1 MTTFDKIKIGD
12 KASVKHTITEKDLDR
27 FVDLTGDDN
36 KLHMNADYAKTTEFK
51 HRVVH
56 GMLGA
61 SFISTVIGTKIPGD
75 GALWFSQ
82 TLEFLRPVRIG
93 DTITVTGEVLSKNEN
108 ARTIELRTE
117 IQNQHKQVVT
127 TGVAKVKVVEQ
138 QPKSAKVKAAEPTKM
153 ERTAIILGATG
164 GIGRATAL
172 RLAQDGFNLVLH
184 YNSNKEAAELLRSA
198 VKKVGRKAIIV
209 QADLLDSST
218 IPIFMDAVRR
228 EFETVHALVNCSTV
242 KIPNIRFALL
252 DWQYIQDHFDINI
265 KSSFHILKEVL
276 PMMEAQKYGKIVF
289 ITTQAI
295 ETPNAEWVHYITA
308 KAALNGFVKALAIE
322 YAGKGININMV
333 SPSMTDTDLLSE
345 IPIKV
350 KMLTEAKTPLKRLCK
365 PEDVA
370 SSIAFLVS
378 DNAGFITG
386 ETIRVNGGQVML

>member
-1 MTTFDKIKIGD
+1 MKFEQIKIGD
-12 KASVKHTITEKDLDR
+12 KASVKHTIVEKDLDR

-36 KLHMNADYAKTTEFK
+36 KLHMNAEYAKGTEFK

-93 DTITVTGEVLSKNEN
+93 DTITVTGEVLSKNDN
-108 ARTIELRTE
+108 ARTVELRTE

-127 TGVAKVKVVEQ
+127 TGIAKVKIVEQ
-138 QPKSAKVKAAEPTKM
+138 QPKSPKTKTQEAEKVQKC
-153 ERTAIILGATG
+153 AIVLGATG

-172 RLAQDGFNLVLH
+172 RLAHDGFDLVLH
-184 YNSNKEAAELLRSA
+184 YNSNKDAAAALQSE
-198 VKKVGRKAIIV
+198 VKKIGRMAIVV
-209 QADLLDSST
+209 QADLLRYEAVA
-218 IPIFMDAVRR
+218 PFMEAVRR
-228 EFETVHALVNCSTV
+228 SFSTVHALINCSTV
-242 KIPNIRFALL
+242 KIPNIKFASL
-252 DWQYIQDHFDINI
+252 DWQYMADHFDINI
-265 KSSFHILKEVL
+265 KSSFHILKEIL
-276 PMMEAQKYGKIVF
+276 PMMEAQKFGRIVF

-308 KAALNGFVKALAIE
+308 KSALNGFAKALAIE

-345 IPIKV
+345 IPVKV

-365 PEDVA
+365 PEDIA
-370 SSIAFLVS
+370 GAIAFLVS
-378 DNAGFITG
+378 DNAAFITG